1 MEAALSI
8 IEALILGAIQGI
20 TEFLP
25 ISSSG
30 HLILGQKLFG
40 FDKLDQYI
48 LFDLICHIGT
58 LLPICLLFSDQLKKV
73 ISKKVI
79 LGTLPL
85 FPLLLVLS
93 PIKSLYSD
101 PKYLGFFFLLTAL
114 LLLMGKRVRARRAT
128 GAFDTVIIGTFQAF
142 AILPGVS
149 RSGATIS
156 SAKTLGWSNEEAV
169 RFSFL
174 LAIPA
179 ILGGMVVES
188 LTLIR
193 TPQPLLEPT
202 VYAAGFFSS
211 MIVGFGALSL
221 LVQLVK
227 KEKLHYFV
235 WYCLILGAYTLWTF
249 RS

>member
-1 MEAALSI
+1 MTI

-40 FDKLDQYI
+40 FEKLDQYI

-58 LLPICLLFSDQLKKV
+58 LLPICLLFSEQLKKV
-73 ISKKVI
+73 FSKKVI

-85 FPLLLVLS
+85 FPLLLILS
-93 PIKSLYSD
+93 PIKSLYND

-114 LLLMGKRVRARRAT
+114 LLLMGRCVRIKRMNNI
-128 GAFDTVIIGTFQAF
+128 FDAIIIGVFQAL

-156 SAKTLGWSNEEAV
+156 SAKSLGWSNDDAV
-169 RFSFL
+169 QFSFL

-188 LTLIR
+188 VALMR
-193 TPQPLLEPT
+193 TPQPLLDLS
-202 VYAAGFFSS
+202 VYTAGFVSS
-211 MIVGFGALSL
+211 MIVGFVALGL

-235 WYCLILGAYTLWTF
+235 WYCIILGTYTLWTF
-249 RS
+249 RT